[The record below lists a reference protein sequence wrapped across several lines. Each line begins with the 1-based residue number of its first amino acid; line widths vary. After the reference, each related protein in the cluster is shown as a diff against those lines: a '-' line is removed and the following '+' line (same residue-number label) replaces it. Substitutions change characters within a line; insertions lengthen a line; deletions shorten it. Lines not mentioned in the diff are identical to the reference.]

1 MIGSA
6 VCEGDSGGG
15 LVFNNSGLWY
25 LKGIVSSGLGAK
37 KEGGKLVCDNY
48 AYTLYT
54 KVSTYIS
61 WIENII
67 FKIDKPS
74 LLNRCQS

>member
-15 LVFNNSGLWY
+15 LVFKNSGLWY
-25 LKGIVSSGLGAK
+25 LKGIVSVGLGTK
-37 KEGGKLVCDNY
+37 KDGGNLVCDNY
-48 AYTLYT
+48 AYSLYT
-54 KVSTYIS
+54 KVSTHIS
-61 WIENII
+61 WIRNII

-74 LLNRCQS
+74 LLNRCPS